1 MTVQQKRSL
10 VLRFRIE
17 GNLAYLSH
25 HETMSMFQ
33 RAFNRSAIE
42 VCYSQGFN
50 PRPKLSLPFPR
61 SVGIVS
67 EDELLCASVSVDPA
81 NVSSGQLQDQLQRE
95 LPEGCVISSVSLSE
109 GKVSA
114 RPMRAVYSFG
124 FSSLAFEEG
133 LGDRIEVLRRS
144 VADGKELYVER
155 SGNKKKRPRRI
166 DVSDYIESVECEA
179 ETMLVECNITTS
191 GTVRIDEI
199 LQLLEVDNLAL
210 AGSITRKSVEWE
222 MK

>member
-1 MTVQQKRSL
+1 MKVQQKRSL

-33 RAFNRSAIE
+33 RVFSRSAIDI
-42 VCYSQGFN
+42 CYSQGFN

-61 SVGIVS
+61 SVGVLS
-67 EDELLCASVSVDPA
+67 DDELLCVSVNLDPA
-81 NVSSGQLQDQLQRE
+81 NVSSDRLQEQLQNQLPQ
-95 LPEGCVISSVSLSE
+95 GCVISSVDISDRN
-109 GKVSA
+109 VSA
-114 RPMRAVYSFG
+114 RPLRAVYSFP
-124 FSSLAFEEG
+124 FSSSAFADGIGECIEG
-133 LGDRIEVLRRS
+133 LRRA
-144 VADGKELYVER
+144 VAERKPLFVER
-155 SGNKKKRPRRI
+155 SGNIKKRSRRI
-166 DVSDYIESVECEA
+166 DVNDYVESVECQGR
-179 ETMLVECNITTS
+179 TMLVVCNITTS

-210 AGSITRKSVEWE
+210 AGSIKRKSVEWE